1 MTDMDKDAI
10 ADLIEAKHSE
20 LITWLEN
27 QSDDSWILGP
37 EGKWTT
43 GQQTL
48 HLLQSI
54 IPLNNALSLPKYL
67 LRLKFGKANRPVR
80 SYDAIAKRYHERLI
94 DAKGTTFKG
103 SKNMKVPK
111 LSDKQYILNR
121 LQTEEKK
128 LQYKTRRISDENL
141 DTVVLPHP
149 LMGKMP
155 VRELIMWTAH
165 HVEHHLDTLKNHYS
179 ELAINENNLTLKQ

>member
-1 MTDMDKDAI
+1 MHKDDI
-10 ADLIEAKHSE
+10 ANLIDTKHCE
-20 LITWLEN
+20 LISWLEN
-27 QSDDSWILGP
+27 QPDNSWTQGP

-43 GQQTL
+43 GQHVL

-54 IPLNNALSLPKYL
+54 VPLNNALSMPKFL

-80 SYDAIAKRYHERLI
+80 AYKAIVKRYQERLLE
-94 DAKGTTFKG
+94 AKGKTYKA

-111 LSDKQYILNR
+111 LADKQYLLNR

-128 LQYKTRRISDENL
+128 LQYKTRRISDKNL
-141 DTVVLPHP
+141 DTVVLPHS

-155 VRELIMWTAH
+155 VRELIIWTAY
-165 HVEHHLDTLKNHYS
+165 HVEHHTAILKAKYGQSSIHS
-179 ELAINENNLTLKQ
+179 LKV